1 MTHGVAA
8 TSGHLADNGGIRGHS
23 AGPVFPFILYAQG
36 TFDALG
42 YWILQ
47 PNGLRIGPFKKWE
60 LAESFAMRL
69 KMFGQLD
76 PTDPTTA
83 DVVRDAT
90 KVAYTYY
97 RDFADELHSP
107 WRWRVPAGAEPDAAV
122 EYTCNGGESWKAGCY
137 YVREVRQQQGFVSL
151 GSDPQWQEQ

>member
-23 AGPVFPFILYAQG
+23 AGPVFPFVLYAQG

-47 PNGLRIGPFKKWE
+47 PNGLRIGPFE
-60 LAESFAMRL
+60 DYAQSESFAMRL

-76 PTDPTTA
+76 PNKPETA
-83 DVVRDAT
+83 DIIRGAVEP
-90 KVAYTYY
+90 AYTYY
-97 RDFADELHSP
+97 RDYTDTLHDP
-107 WRWRVPAGAEPDAAV
+107 WRWRIKAGADPDGAA
-122 EYTCNGGESWKAGCY
+122 EYTCDRGVTWKQSHY
-137 YVREVRQQQGFVSL
+137 YVREVRQDAGFVSI
-151 GSDPQWQEQ
+151 GSEPQWQEQ

>member
-23 AGPVFPFILYAQG
+23 AGPVFPFVLYAQG

-47 PNGLRIGPFKKWE
+47 PNGLRIGPFTKWE
-60 LAESFAMRL
+60 LAESFALRL

-76 PTDPTTA
+76 PEKPETVDIIQS
-83 DVVRDAT
+83 AT
-90 KVAYTYY
+90 RVPYTYY
-97 RDFADELHSP
+97 RDYTDTLHDP
-107 WRWRVPAGAEPDAAV
+107 WRWRIEAGADPDSKA
-122 EYTCNGGESWKAGCY
+122 EYTCNAGETWQTGHYK
-137 YVREVRQQQGFVSL
+137 VREVRQDSGFISV

>member
-76 PTDPTTA
+76 PEKPETA
-83 DVVRDAT
+83 DIIRGAT
-90 KVAYTYY
+90 AVPYTYY
-97 RDFADELHSP
+97 RDYTDTLHDP
-107 WRWRVPAGAEPDAAV
+107 WRWRIEAGADPDSKA
-122 EYTCNGGESWKAGCY
+122 EYTCDAGETWQTGHYK
-137 YVREVRQQQGFVSL
+137 VREVRQDSGFISV